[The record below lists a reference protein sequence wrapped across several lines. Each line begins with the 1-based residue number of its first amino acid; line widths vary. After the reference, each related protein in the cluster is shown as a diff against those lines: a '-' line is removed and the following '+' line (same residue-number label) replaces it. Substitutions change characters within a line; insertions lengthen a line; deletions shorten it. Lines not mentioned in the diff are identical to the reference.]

1 MTIAHLFNKVYLS
14 FDSLYQPAFDNLLVT
29 KNHYGPHESFLN
41 KHISLGDHYGKHENA
56 SNVQWSEFFSQCKDR
71 RTIVYADPENFST
84 IYFSLLKTINPYIS
98 KDNAIKILE
107 IVMKRAEFCFVEF
120 DIFLGGLTD
129 SSKEALQKDIA
140 SARSYYN
147 SAWEASQPMSVGG
160 DFILTSMGLEY
171 LVGRFWVDGRAG
183 DQVKNRLEQMWW
195 KTFVNWGEEYS
206 KWYMLDWLYK
216 NPTSSRELMLAHVLQ
231 DPDLSWIAD
240 PNLKTDTV
248 DEFRSSNDWSVIEK
262 IHRAI
267 LSNQHNGLA
276 IEMQPQWE
284 AVVRKDW
291 NSILDK
297 SDPMNLIAVG
307 TEPTYRVLLNSWLI
321 SYFAAQS
328 KQTLGEMVT

>member
-14 FDSLYQPAFDNLLVT
+14 FDTLYQPAFDNLLVT
-29 KNHYGPHESFLN
+29 KNYYGPHESFIN
-41 KHISLGDHYGKHENA
+41 KHISMGDHYGKHEQA
-56 SNVQWSEFFSQCKDR
+56 SDVQWAEFFSQCKDR

-84 IYFSLLKTINPYIS
+84 IYFSLLKTINPYIN

-107 IVMKRAEFCFVEF
+107 VVLKRAEFCFVEF

-129 SSKEALQKDIA
+129 ASKEALQRDITA
-140 SARSYYN
+140 ARDSYN
-147 SAWEASQPMSVGG
+147 TAWEKSQALGVGG
-160 DFILTSMGLEY
+160 DFILNNIGLEY

-206 KWYMLDWLYK
+206 KWYMLDWLYQ
-216 NPTSSRELMLAHVLQ
+216 NPTSSREVMLAHVSQ
-231 DPDLSWIAD
+231 DPDLSWVAD
-240 PNLKTDTV
+240 PNLSTDTV

-297 SDPMNLIAVG
+297 SNPMNLIAVG